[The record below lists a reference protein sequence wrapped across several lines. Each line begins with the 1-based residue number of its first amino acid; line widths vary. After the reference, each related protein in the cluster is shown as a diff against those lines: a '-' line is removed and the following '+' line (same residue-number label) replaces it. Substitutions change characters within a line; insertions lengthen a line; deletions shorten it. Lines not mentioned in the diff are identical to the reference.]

1 MIVTAKEQRLIRVI
15 RETGCK
21 IEFLLIHL
29 ANLYARQAE
38 LDNKSKRDNQ
48 FEMRRRSAL
57 FYQAYNEVMNVRS
70 GQRNTSLYL
79 VKNDKR

>member
-1 MIVTAKEQRLIRVI
+1 MIVTAKEQRLIRAI

-29 ANLYARQAE
+29 ANLYAKQAE
-38 LDNKSKRDNQ
+38 LDEKSDRDNRL
-48 FEMRRRSAL
+48 EMRRRSDL
-57 FYQAYNEVMNVRS
+57 FYQAYNEVMNVRT

-79 VKNDKR
+79 VKNDEI